1 MPMVVTYKVSWFTS
15 VMVRLFARVSYF
27 SMPNNLLEK
36 PVVPEL
42 MQNRATVDAVWKE
55 IDRYMTDE
63 GLRRDMER
71 TLGRIHEML
80 RCGASARAA
89 REVLRVAGR
98 AAN

>member
-1 MPMVVTYKVSWFTS
+1 
-15 VMVRLFARVSYF
+15 
-27 SMPNNLLEK
+27 
-36 PVVPEL
+36 
-42 MQNRATVDAVWKE
+42 
-55 IDRYMTDE
+55 MTDE